1 VFVVPWGSNEAKDF
15 AKTKLIPSFS
25 PQDFIPLFILFIKR
39 VTSIEAK
46 LIKGNKFN
54 CF

>member
-25 PQDFIPLFILFIKR
+25 PQDFIPLFLF
-39 VTSIEAK
+39 S
-46 LIKGNKFN
+46 L
-54 CF
+54 